1 MIAKRTSLI
10 IYAFSLEYPSNPP
23 LLHANFNSCLRGDS
37 QLCTS
42 RFCGIYLNCFRLVL
56 GLGL

>member
-1 MIAKRTSLI
+1 MTAKRTSLI
-10 IYAFSLEYPSNPP
+10 IYAFSLEYPSYSP
-23 LLHANFNSCLRGDS
+23 LLHANFNSCLRGDC

-42 RFCGIYLNCFRLVL
+42 RFCGIHSYCFRLVL